1 MEMRRSVGS
10 QLQRWWPV
18 PAVLLGSLLVQ
29 KLLFE
34 SRYDVSGHAGE
45 HLTSATAVFPAFALV
60 AIVLYVTPSARR
72 QPLVL
77 ATCAIWLATTVLV
90 LVGNLRVVDALV
102 GAGEADTPTSELVAG
117 PALDSAHDL
126 ANLAPWL
133 AVVAAIALTAAM
145 WRGGHISGR
154 VAAGAVFLCVIVPPW
169 IVPGAGVIVVT
180 VACCISFQRRERELE
195 RGRQW
200 AGGAPPVCV

>member
-1 MEMRRSVGS
+1 MR
-10 QLQRWWPV
+10 RWWPV
-18 PAVLLGSLLVQ
+18 PAVLIGSLVAQ
-29 KLLFE
+29 KSLFE

-45 HLTSATAVFPAFALV
+45 HLSSASVAFPAFALV

-77 ATCAIWLATTVLV
+77 ATCAIWLAATVLV
-90 LVGNLRVVDALV
+90 LVGNVRVIDSLV
-102 GAGEADTPTSELVAG
+102 GAGEADTPTSELLVG
-117 PALDSAHDL
+117 PTLDSAHDL

-133 AVVAAIALTAAM
+133 GVVAAIALIASM

-154 VAAGAVFLCVIVPPW
+154 VAAGAVLLSVIVPPW

-180 VACCISFQRRERELE
+180 VACCIAFHRRWRELE

-200 AGGAPPVCV
+200 AGGAPPVCA

>member
-1 MEMRRSVGS
+1 MDGSVVS
-10 QLQRWWPV
+10 QLRRWWPV
-18 PAVLLGSLLVQ
+18 PAVLVGALVAQETLLA
-29 KLLFE
+29 

-45 HLTSATAVFPAFALV
+45 HLSSASVAFPAFALV

-77 ATCAIWLATTVLV
+77 ATCAIWLAATVLV
-90 LVGNLRVVDALV
+90 LVGNVRVIDSLV
-102 GAGEADTPTSELVAG
+102 GAGEADTPTSELLVG
-117 PALDSAHDL
+117 PTLDSAHDL

-133 AVVAAIALTAAM
+133 GVVAAIALTVVL
-145 WRGGHISGR
+145 WRHRHISGR
-154 VAAGAVFLCVIVPPW
+154 VAAGAVLLSVIVPPW

-180 VACCISFQRRERELE
+180 VACCIAFQRRARELE

-200 AGGAPPVCV
+200 AGIEPPVCA